1 MNNISY
7 INSSFF
13 EKHLGYLI
21 EERFS
26 NKVKVISGTSD
37 DTIKTLSKHTKK
49 CKLSKKKCGI
59 ILIHSDGSKNR
70 NVKNIAIKIKS
81 KIKDKKWTGSNKKDI
96 TAIPTIVRRTLYNIA
111 NIIGNK
117 SILSNLLGDKDYL
130 PKTETIR
137 YDSEIKKNLRLIW
150 IRNKFGTKNPVILK
164 PSIGQ
169 EQRGIGV
176 CSTITQAYIHIR
188 KILKK
193 YPHYIDWEIQ
203 KYIYKP
209 LCIKGDTLFPGL
221 KLNTEIPLK
230 DSGGETRIL
239 KKNKFYKCH
248 IRAYGLIVYFKS
260 SKRYKMYLYNKYKFN
275 SAREPYPDDLL
286 NDKIDSVDFNN
297 QWPHKS
303 GGSEG
308 GAMPFDFNEL
318 VEYLEKNNINDKM
331 TPKIKNND
339 MINIKE
345 QINVIMK
352 DMMKVS
358 IKKGN
363 CCTPTDESIDTAL
376 AIYHPLGIDLLV
388 DYKKKVWLIEANPG
402 VGFSLIPNNII
413 SIYNN
418 QNNILSN
425 LNGTNN
431 FNSELYRF
439 LRVISKKDLIKE
451 ISAFGGLKKKY
462 LNLYNILMKL
472 DKKYQDIDNLR
483 KLTDIGFKNLENK
496 IYKDSGTKIVLKPEI
511 FRNSKIS
518 INNNIGKEYLE
529 YIKNCRFF
537 WRHNFI
543 DRVLRVTLDKLIKN
557 DYKFQKNIGDF
568 ELILR
573 I

>member
-1 MNNISY
+1 MNNIIY
-7 INSSFF
+7 VNSPFF

-26 NKVKVISGTSD
+26 NKVKVISGTSE
-37 DTIKTLSKHTKK
+37 DTIENIVKHTKK
-49 CKLSKKKCGI
+49 SKLSKKKCSI
-59 ILIHSDGSKNR
+59 LLIHSDGSKNR
-70 NVKNIAIKIKS
+70 NVKNIATKIKS
-81 KIKDKKWTGSNKKDI
+81 KIKDKQWTGSNNKDI
-96 TAIPTIVRRTLYNIA
+96 TAIPTIVRRTLYNVN

-117 SILSNLLGDKDYL
+117 SVLSNLLSGKDYL
-130 PKTETIR
+130 PKTETVK
-137 YDSEIKKNLRLIW
+137 YDSKIKINLRLIW
-150 IRNKFGTKNPVILK
+150 IRNKFGKKNPVILK

-169 EQRGIGV
+169 EQKGIGV
-176 CSTITQAYIHIR
+176 CYTITQAYIHIG
-188 KILKK
+188 KVLKK
-193 YPHYIDWEIQ
+193 YPNYINWEIQ

-209 LCIKGDTLFPGL
+209 LCIKGDILFPGL
-221 KLNTEIPLK
+221 KINTTIPLK
-230 DSGGETRIL
+230 DSKGETRIL

-248 IRAYGLIVYFKS
+248 IRAFGLIVYFKTT
-260 SKRYKMYLYNKYKFN
+260 KIYKIYLYNKYKFN

-286 NDKIDSVDFNN
+286 NDKIDSVDFSNP
-297 QWPHKS
+297 WSHKS

-318 VEYLEKNNINDKM
+318 IEYLERNNIKDKM
-331 TPKIKNND
+331 RPKIKTND

-345 QINVIMK
+345 QINVIIK
-352 DMMKVS
+352 DMMKVT
-358 IKKGN
+358 IRKGK
-363 CCTPTDESIDTAL
+363 CCTPTNDSIDTAL
-376 AIYHPLGIDLLV
+376 AIYNPLGIDLLI
-388 DYKKKVWLIEANPG
+388 DDKKKVWLIEANPG

-431 FNSELYRF
+431 FNARLYYF
-439 LRVISKKDLIKE
+439 LRLVSKKDLMKD
-451 ISAFGGLKKKY
+451 ISAFGGLKNKY
-462 LNLYNILMKL
+462 FDLYNILMKM
-472 DKKYQDIDNLR
+472 DKKYQDIDNL
-483 KLTDIGFKNLENK
+483 TDIGFKNLEKK
-496 IYKDSGTKIVLKPEI
+496 IYKDFGKKIVLKPEL
-511 FRNSKIS
+511 FRNSKIF
-518 INNNIGKEYLE
+518 INIGKDYLE

-573 I
+573 M